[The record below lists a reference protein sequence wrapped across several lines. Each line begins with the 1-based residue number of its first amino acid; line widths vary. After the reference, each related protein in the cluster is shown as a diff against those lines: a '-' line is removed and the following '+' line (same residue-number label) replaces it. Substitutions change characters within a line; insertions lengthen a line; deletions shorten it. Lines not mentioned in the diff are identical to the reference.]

1 MQLLFPK
8 STTQTLSELKHQ
20 LNWNNV
26 ILTCTLIIY
35 ISTTLSEEE
44 RDFFFLKN
52 SRVPLDILTVL
63 GEEKQNRK
71 KKNHVHMYVGPTR
84 LRVKSLSQTMC
95 RAYMRVRFS
104 PMKHRCPH
112 QLRPPLSPWDDDGD
126 SDWWLCPALLPPPS
140 ILPIPCSCAPLLSGL
155 THSPWLLMQSS
166 AHH

>member
-20 LNWNNV
+20 LNWNIV
-26 ILTCTLIIY
+26 ILTCSLIIY

-44 RDFFFLKN
+44 RGFFLKN
-52 SRVPLDILTVL
+52 SCVPLDILTVL

-95 RAYMRVRFS
+95 CAYMRVRFS

-155 THSPWLLMQSS
+155 TRSPWLLMQSS

>member
-44 RDFFFLKN
+44 RDFFFLKQPCPTGHTDCA
-52 SRVPLDILTVL
+52 RR
-63 GEEKQNRK
+63 RK
-71 KKNHVHMYVGPTR
+71 AEQEKKNHVHMYVGPTR

>member
-112 QLRPPLSPWDDDGD
+112 QLHPPLSPWDDDGD
-126 SDWWLCPALLPPPS
+126 SDW
-140 ILPIPCSCAPLLSGL
+140 
-155 THSPWLLMQSS
+155 
-166 AHH
+166 

>member
-20 LNWNNV
+20 LNWNIV
-26 ILTCTLIIY
+26 IFTCSLIIY

-44 RDFFFLKN
+44 RGFFFFETAVSHWTYWLCSEKK
-52 SRVPLDILTVL
+52 SRT
-63 GEEKQNRK
+63 G

-84 LRVKSLSQTMC
+84 LHVKSLSQTMC

-155 THSPWLLMQSS
+155 TRSPWLLMQSS